1 MSLRF
6 GTDGIRGVANTELT
20 PELSL
25 AIGLAA
31 ARVICEPGQTCLIGR
46 DTRHSGSL
54 IQSALTAGL
63 LSSGVN
69 VVDLGVVPTP
79 EVAYLSAERNVM
91 AAMISASH
99 NPFADNGIK
108 FFLPGGRKLS
118 DDVEERLEKFIAAGV
133 PADERVAGA
142 DVGVASDDHDGVRAY
157 EQHLVSTVPGR
168 DLSDLH
174 IVLDCANGAASR
186 IAPEVFSL
194 LGARVTVLFDQP
206 NGRNINDNCGSTH
219 PQQLQKTVAE
229 LGADL
234 GLAFDG
240 DADRVLAVDHEGA
253 LIDGDHILAML
264 ALDAKSQ
271 GKLHDDTLVITVMAN
286 LGLKIAMEKADI
298 TVHETAVGDRYVLEA
313 LEAGS
318 YSLGGEQSGHVIIPE
333 YATTGDGLLTGL
345 QIAALV
351 KKSGTSLA
359 DLGSIVTKLPQILR
373 NVRVGSREALE
384 GATAVW
390 EAVEVEQG
398 RLGKEGRV
406 LLRPSGTEP
415 VVRVMV
421 EAMTQELADV
431 ICDRLCVIVER
442 ELA

>member
-1 MSLRF
+1 LSLRF

-31 ARVICEPGQTCLIGR
+31 ARVIGEPGQVCLLGR

-54 IQSALTAGL
+54 IQSALSAGL

-69 VVDLGVVPTP
+69 VIDLGVVPTP
-79 EVAYLSAERNVM
+79 AVAFLSAERNVM

-99 NPFADNGIK
+99 NPYADNGIK

-118 DDVEERLEKFIAAGV
+118 DDIEERLEKTIEAGV
-133 PADERVAGA
+133 PSAERVVGDAVGA
-142 DVGVASDDHDGVRAY
+142 TSADHDGVGSY
-157 EQHLVSTVPGR
+157 EQHLMSTVPGR
-168 DLSDLH
+168 DLSGLH

-186 IAPEVFSL
+186 IAPEVFALS
-194 LGARVTVLFDQP
+194 GARTTVLFDQP

-240 DADRVLAVDHEGA
+240 DADRVLAVDHDGN

-264 ALDAKSQ
+264 AIDAKAK
-271 GKLHDDTLVITVMAN
+271 GRLHADTLVTTVMAN
-286 LGLKIAMEKADI
+286 LGLKLAMDKSGIA
-298 TVHETAVGDRYVLEA
+298 VHETAVGDRYVLEA

-318 YSLGGEQSGHVIIPE
+318 FSLGGEQSGHVIIPE

-345 QIAALV
+345 QIAVLV
-351 KKSGTSLA
+351 KSSGRSLA
-359 DLGSIVTKLPQILR
+359 ELASVVTKLPQVLR
-373 NVRVGSREALE
+373 NVRVGNRGALD
-384 GATAVW
+384 GAVAVW
-390 EAVEVEQG
+390 QAVEEEQQK
-398 RLGKEGRV
+398 LGKEGRV

-421 EAMTQELADV
+421 EAMTQELADEV
-431 ICDRLCVIVER
+431 CDRLCVVVER
-442 ELA
+442 ELV

>member
-1 MSLRF
+1 LSLRF

-31 ARVICEPGQTCLIGR
+31 ARVIGEPGQVCLIGR

-54 IQSALTAGL
+54 VETALTAGL
-63 LSSGVN
+63 LSSGVS

-79 EVAYLSAERNVM
+79 AVAFLSAERNVM

-99 NPFADNGIK
+99 NPYADNGIK

-118 DDVEERLEKFIAAGV
+118 DDIEEQLETTIESGV
-133 PADERVAGA
+133 PAADRVTGS
-142 DVGVASDDHDGVRAY
+142 DVGSVSEDHGGVSAY

-168 DLSDLH
+168 DLSGLH
-174 IVLDCANGAASR
+174 VVLDCANGAASR
-186 IAPEVFSL
+186 IAPEVLSL
-194 LGARVTVLFDQP
+194 LGARTTVLFDQP
-206 NGRNINDNCGSTH
+206 NGRNINENCGSTH
-219 PQQLQKTVAE
+219 PEQLQKTVAE

-240 DADRVLAVDHEGA
+240 DADRVLAVDHQGN

-264 ALDAKSQ
+264 AIDAKSQ
-271 GKLHDDTLVITVMAN
+271 GALRDDTLVTTVMAN
-286 LGLKIAMEKADI
+286 LGLKIAMENSGIA
-298 TVHETAVGDRYVLEA
+298 VHETAVGDRYVLEA

-318 YSLGGEQSGHVIIPE
+318 YSLGGEQSGHVIIPA

-351 KKSGTSLA
+351 KKSGRSLSELA
-359 DLGSIVTKLPQILR
+359 AVVTKLPQVLR
-373 NVRVGSREALE
+373 NVRVRSREALAD
-384 GATAVW
+384 ATVVW
-390 EAVEVEQG
+390 QAVEAEQQK
-398 RLGKEGRV
+398 LGKHGRV

-421 EAMTQELADV
+421 EAMTQEIADEV
-431 ICDRLCVIVER
+431 CARLCLVVES

>member
-1 MSLRF
+1 LSLRF

-31 ARVICEPGQTCLIGR
+31 ARVIGEPGQVCLIGR

-54 IQSALTAGL
+54 IESALTAGL
-63 LSSGVN
+63 LSSGVS

-79 EVAYLSAERNVM
+79 AVAFLSAERNVM

-99 NPFADNGIK
+99 NAFADNGIK

-118 DDVEERLEKFIAAGV
+118 DDIEERLEKTIEAGV
-133 PADERVAGA
+133 PASERVSGS
-142 DVGVASDDHDGVRAY
+142 DVGSTSADHGGVSAY

-168 DLSDLH
+168 DLSGLH

-186 IAPEVFSL
+186 IAPEVLSL
-194 LGARVTVLFDQP
+194 LGARTTVLFDQP

-240 DADRVLAVDHEGA
+240 DADRVLAVDHGGN

-264 ALDAKSQ
+264 AIDAKTQ
-271 GKLHDDTLVITVMAN
+271 GRLRDNTLVTTVMAN
-286 LGLKIAMEKADI
+286 LGLKIAMEKAGIAVD
-298 TVHETAVGDRYVLEA
+298 ETAVGDRYVLEA

-345 QIAALV
+345 QIATLV
-351 KKSGTSLA
+351 KKSNKSLGELA
-359 DLGSIVTKLPQILR
+359 SVVTKLPQILR
-373 NVRVGSREALE
+373 NVRVANREALE
-384 GATAVW
+384 SATAVW
-390 EAVEVEQG
+390 EAVEIEQQK
-398 RLGKEGRV
+398 LGKEGRV

-421 EAMTQELADV
+421 EAMTQDLAGE
-431 ICDRLCVIVER
+431 ICARLCVVVER
-442 ELA
+442 ELV

>member
-1 MSLRF
+1 MSLKF

-25 AIGLAA
+25 AVGLAA
-31 ARVICEPGQTCLIGR
+31 ARVIGGGTCLIGR
-46 DTRHSGSL
+46 DTRQSGNL
-54 IQSALTAGL
+54 IQAALTAGL
-63 LSSGVN
+63 LSGGAN

-79 EVAYLSAERNVM
+79 AVAYLSAERSEM

-118 DDVEERLEKFIAAGV
+118 DEIEERLEQSIETGV
-133 PADERVAGA
+133 PAGDRVIGT
-142 DVGVASDDHDGVRAY
+142 DVGVTYADLQGVSAY
-157 EQHLVSTVPGR
+157 EQHLASTVPGR
-168 DLSDLH
+168 DLSNLH
-174 IVLDCANGAASR
+174 VVLDCANGAASR

-240 DADRVLAVDHEGA
+240 DADRVLAVDHHGN
-253 LIDGDHILAML
+253 LIDGDHILALL
-264 ALDAKSQ
+264 AIDAKAN
-271 GKLHDDTLVITVMAN
+271 GRLKDDVLVTTVMAN
-286 LGLKIAMEKADI
+286 LGLKIAMKRAGISVE
-298 TVHETAVGDRYVLEA
+298 ETAVGDRYVLEA
-313 LEAGS
+313 LEANS
-318 YSLGGEQSGHVIIPE
+318 WSLGGEQSGHVIIPE

-345 QIAALV
+345 QISALV
-351 KKSGTSLA
+351 KKSGKSLA
-359 DLGSIVTKLPQILR
+359 ELASVVTKLPQILR
-373 NVRVGSREALE
+373 NVRVGNRDALKS
-384 GATAVW
+384 ATAVW
-390 EAVEVEQG
+390 EAVEQEQQK
-398 RLGKEGRV
+398 LGDEGRV

-421 EAMTQELADV
+421 EAMTQDLADE
-431 ICDRLCVIVER
+431 ICDRLCKVVEK
-442 ELA
+442 ELV